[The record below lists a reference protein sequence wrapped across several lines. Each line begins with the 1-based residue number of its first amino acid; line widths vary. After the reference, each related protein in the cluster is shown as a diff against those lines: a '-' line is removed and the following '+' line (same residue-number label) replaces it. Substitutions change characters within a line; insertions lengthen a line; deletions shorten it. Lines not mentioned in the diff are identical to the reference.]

1 MNYIRETYINNSK
14 STEIRKQYVKKHIS
28 ILGTID
34 KFAWG
39 MKDTSKADWNPT
51 TDHSS

>member
-1 MNYIRETYINNSK
+1 MNYIRETYINNRLTK
-14 STEIRKQYVKKHIS
+14 IRKQYVKKHIS

-39 MKDTSKADWNPT
+39 MKDTSKAD
-51 TDHSS
+51 